1 MKSLFLAADG
11 DDVGRKIEF
20 LIVTNQ
26 MEMLSEFFCS
36 FQSAMFWLSEKLKDE
51 FDAKIIFNGGDNLL
65 ADLQV
70 NEEQLEELENLRVEF
85 SNRSNATL
93 SFGIGINPRQAY
105 FALKLAKASGK
116 DRTEIF
122 QECVN
127 G

>member
-26 MEMLSEFFCS
+26 IDVLSEFFNN
-36 FQSAMFWLSEKLKDE
+36 FQSAMFWLSERLKND
-51 FDAKIIFNGGDNLL
+51 FGAKIIFNGGDNLL
-65 ADLQV
+65 ADLQID
-70 NEEQLEELENLRVEF
+70 EARIKELESLRVEF
-85 SNRSNATL
+85 FSLSKATL